1 MSMAIITGASGGI
14 GAAAAEKLAQA
25 GHDICAGYFGNRE
38 SAAALCC
45 ELITK
50 YGVRAEAV
58 RFDLSDTAGIAGSV
72 SECVSLLGEP
82 DILVNNGGCEYI
94 GLFQDMTDS
103 DIIGLMNS
111 DLIGSILL
119 TKYIIKGMISRKR
132 GYIVNVA
139 SVWGEVGAS
148 CEVIYSAAKSGLIGF
163 TRALAKE
170 AAPSGVIVNAVSPG
184 FIDTRMNSQLSD
196 EERRDLIADIPADRA
211 GTPKDVAEAIAFL
224 CSGKADYIAGQVL
237 RVDGGWV

>member
-119 TKYIIKGMISRKR
+119 TKYIIKGIYGLLHHIPTLAPLEAFRQ
-132 GYIVNVA
+132 VV
-139 SVWGEVGAS
+139 VCLLFFVLDHF
-148 CEVIYSAAKSGLIGF
+148 EVIVGGSNI
-163 TRALAKE
+163 
-170 AAPSGVIVNAVSPG
+170 
-184 FIDTRMNSQLSD
+184 IDTGLY
-196 EERRDLIADIPADRA
+196 
-211 GTPKDVAEAIAFL
+211 G
-224 CSGKADYIAGQVL
+224 
-237 RVDGGWV
+237 